1 MCVRVKERIMN
12 ICVYQC
18 VYASICMYVRMY
30 VCVWVS
36 PECWIDIC
44 AYTLA
49 VEPATIALL
58 ALHKTKLRKKNR
70 LRVKAQIKG
79 KEKRK
84 VGKRKENNRRGEK
97 RREMEKH
104 VEESEMQYWMY
115 HFKLYRLYRN
125 DLS

>member
-1 MCVRVKERIMN
+1 MCACERAN
-12 ICVYQC
+12 NEYLCVSVCVCVYL
-18 VYASICMYVRMY
+18 YVCTY
-30 VCVWVS
+30 VCVCVWVS

-70 LRVKAQIKG
+70 LRVKAQIKK